1 MKWRI
6 GVEMLGN
13 KKTYTLPFKF
23 DIPNYANNYGPS
35 KEFLEKTFIK
45 PWIRFIKRYL
55 YIHLRGQN
63 SLEIYN
69 ILPEHNNILWINISA
84 PSLGDS
90 LMDLSSRTM
99 LIGRKVDLF
108 TDNKNS
114 GLYKDDFLFSTVFT
128 DINQVVE
135 RKYDL
140 VVLDSYSTRSI
151 DIKVKIAR
159 LTPFVGMFG
168 YYNGPEV
175 NRVLF
180 SFHQMNNLLGYVKT
194 ENELNKIARTSISIS
209 SDDQELIQRTKFP
222 SSFIAI
228 VIGGEWNHRI
238 YNKWDCVIE
247 KLISKDSNLNIILI
261 GSDNAKDNA
270 KVIFEKFANYN
281 IFNCVAKFTFK
292 QTTEIINQAEILFCC
307 DGGLMHSANA
317 VKTPIIPLFARQE
330 AHMQLT
336 ESICAFPLFDKRDVN
351 NILVEDI
358 LQKYNEASNFVDNH
372 PLDE

>member
-1 MKWRI
+1 MEWNSGIK
-6 GVEMLGN
+6 MLGF
-13 KKTYTLPFKF
+13 KKIYTLPFKF
-23 DIPNYANNYGPS
+23 DIPNNTQ
-35 KEFLEKTFIK
+35 EFLEKKTLIK
-45 PWIRFIKRYL
+45 SKAKYIKRYL
-55 YIHLRGQN
+55 YIHLKGQN
-63 SLEIYN
+63 FCEIYN
-69 ILPEHNNILWINISA
+69 ISPEHKEILWINISA

-99 LIGRKVDLF
+99 LNSRKVDLF
-108 TDNKNS
+108 TDKKNS
-114 GLYKDDFLFSTVFT
+114 DLYKDDFVFSKVFS
-128 DINQVVE
+128 DIKQLGE
-135 RKYDL
+135 CRYDL

-151 DIKVKIAR
+151 DIKLKIAR

-180 SFHQMNNLLGYVKT
+180 SFHQMNNLLGYVKN
-194 ENELNKIARTSISIS
+194 ENELNKIARTSMSIS
-209 SDDQELIQRTKFP
+209 SADQKLIQKAELP

-228 VIGGEWNHRI
+228 VIGGEWEYRT

-247 KLISKDSNLNIILI
+247 KLISQDNNINIVLI

-270 KVIFEKFANYN
+270 KVIFDKFSHHNV
-281 IFNCVAKFTFK
+281 INCAAKFTFK
-292 QTTEIINQAEILFCC
+292 QTTEIINQAKILFCC

-317 VKTPIIPLFARQE
+317 VKTPIISLFARLE
-330 AHMQLT
+330 ANMQLT

-358 LQKYNEASNFVDNH
+358 LQKYNEACNIVENH
-372 PLDE
+372 HLVQ

>member
-6 GVEMLGN
+6 GVKMLGFE
-13 KKTYTLPFKF
+13 KTYTLPFKF
-23 DIPNYANNYGPS
+23 DIPNYA
-35 KEFLEKTFIK
+35 KEFLEKKTFIK
-45 PWIRFIKRYL
+45 SWIKFIKRYL

-69 ILPEHNNILWINISA
+69 ILPEHKEILWINISA

-90 LMDLSSRTM
+90 LTDLSSRSM
-99 LIGRKVDLF
+99 LNGRKVDLF
-108 TDNKNS
+108 TDKKNS
-114 GLYKDDFLFSTVFT
+114 VLYEDDFLFSKVFN
-128 DINQVVE
+128 DFKKLGE
-135 RKYDL
+135 CRYDL

-151 DIKVKIAR
+151 DIKLKIAQ

-180 SFHQMNNLLGYVKT
+180 SFHQMNNLLGYVKN

-209 SDDQELIQRTKFP
+209 SADQKLIQKTKLP

-228 VIGGEWNHRI
+228 VIGGEWNYRT

-247 KLISKDSNLNIILI
+247 KLISKDNSINIILI
-261 GSDNAKDNA
+261 GSDNAKDSA
-270 KVIFEKFANYN
+270 KAIFDKFSNHNVINY
-281 IFNCVAKFTFK
+281 VAKFTFK
-292 QTTEIINQAEILFCC
+292 QTTEIINQAKLLFCC

-317 VKTPIIPLFARQE
+317 VKTPIISLFARLDV
-330 AHMQLT
+330 HMQLT
-336 ESICAFPLFDKRDVN
+336 ESICAFPLFDKKDVN

-358 LQKYNEASNFVDNH
+358 LQKYNEASKIVDSCH
-372 PLDE
+372 PTK

>member
-1 MKWRI
+1 
-6 GVEMLGN
+6 
-13 KKTYTLPFKF
+13 
-23 DIPNYANNYGPS
+23 
-35 KEFLEKTFIK
+35 
-45 PWIRFIKRYL
+45 
-55 YIHLRGQN
+55 
-63 SLEIYN
+63 LEIYN
-69 ILPEHNNILWINISA
+69 ILPEHKEILWVNISA

-90 LMDLSSRTM
+90 LTDLSSRTM
-99 LIGRKVDLF
+99 LSGRKVDLF
-108 TDNKNS
+108 TDKKNS
-114 GLYKDDFLFSTVFT
+114 DLYKNDFLFSKVFN
-128 DINQVVE
+128 DIKQLGE

-151 DIKVKIAR
+151 DTKVKIAR

-180 SFHQMNNLLGYVKT
+180 SFHQMNNLLGYVKN

-209 SDDQELIQRTKFP
+209 GADQKLIQKTELP

-228 VIGGEWNHRI
+228 VIGGEWNYRT
-238 YNKWDCVIE
+238 YNKWDFVIE
-247 KLISKDSNLNIILI
+247 KLISKDNNINIVLI
-261 GSDNAKDNA
+261 GSDNAKDYA
-270 KVIFEKFANYN
+270 KVIFEKFGNYN

-292 QTTEIINQAEILFCC
+292 QTAEIINQARILFCC

-317 VKTPIIPLFARQE
+317 VKTPIISLFSRLDAN
-330 AHMQLT
+330 MQLT

-358 LQKYNEASNFVDNH
+358 LQKYNEASTVVDNH
-372 PLDE
+372 HPT